1 MFEENW
7 ENTFK
12 LPERRRQ
19 KLKRKRSWQKT
30 NYTYMLWPTQSLKQR
45 NFWRLW
51 VLSRGNLNFCVRGIL
66 SWAGDHEA
74 PEKKRRQIFWVEA
87 QFRKKKHKMVVED
100 AVRRKPAL
108 KPKSKRHKQKTAR
121 VKRNQKW
128 ICGHVWWNSDFITAT
143 LQWCILTRQTKG
155 MNSAR
160 QIMEQLFHYGH
171 FVVMHVDK
179 TNKG

>member
-1 MFEENW
+1 
-7 ENTFK
+7 
-12 LPERRRQ
+12 
-19 KLKRKRSWQKT
+19 
-30 NYTYMLWPTQSLKQR
+30 
-45 NFWRLW
+45 
-51 VLSRGNLNFCVRGIL
+51 
-66 SWAGDHEA
+66 
-74 PEKKRRQIFWVEA
+74 
-87 QFRKKKHKMVVED
+87 MVVED

-143 LQWCILTRQTKG
+143 LQGCILTRQTKG

-171 FVVMHVDK
+171 FVVMHMDK
-179 TNKG
+179 INKGDEQRSTDHGIVISLRPLCSDAYGQGKQRGWTTLDRRHKPYKGDNPDLNRLLWLSPGIRANTR